1 MSLFP
6 THQSAQYIGEIC
18 RYLLAQPPRET
29 DSQHNVTLMF
39 GNGLR
44 PKIWNSFVKR
54 FNVAQVGEFYGS
66 TEGNTNVINTDNQE
80 GSCGFVSLLF
90 PSVYPVCLIK
100 LDEETNQPIRD
111 ADGMCVHC
119 KPGESG
125 EFVGKIVQSDPTRSF
140 DGYAS
145 KEATE
150 KKIISN
156 VFRKGDQA
164 FLSGDLLTL
173 DNFGYV
179 YFKDRTGDTFRWKG
193 ENVSTAEVEAVISQA
208 IEQLDCV
215 VYGVEIKDCEGK
227 AGMAALNVGNANLNL
242 DELALKL
249 NMSLPRY
256 AIPVFLRIVDHLQ
269 MTGTFK
275 MPKNDLQNE
284 GYDHTRVAD
293 PLYYLDASKMRYVRI
308 DDKVYQDLLNGNI
321 KL

>member
-1 MSLFP
+1 M
-6 THQSAQYIGEIC
+6 
-18 RYLLAQPPRET
+18 LAQPPRDT
-29 DSQHNVTLMF
+29 DKQHQVTLMF

-44 PKIWNSFVKR
+44 PKIWSSFVKR
-54 FNVAQVGEFYGS
+54 FNIAQVGEFYGS
-66 TEGNTNVINTDNQE
+66 TEGNTNVINTDNRE

-90 PSVYPVCLIK
+90 PSIYPVCLIK

-111 ADGMCVHC
+111 ANGMCVHC
-119 KPGESG
+119 QPGESG

-150 KKIISN
+150 KKIITD

-173 DNFGYV
+173 DQLGYV

-193 ENVSTAEVEAVISQA
+193 ENVSTAEVEAVISHA
-208 IEQLDCV
+208 IDQLDCV

-227 AGMAALNVGNANLNL
+227 AGMAALNASGVCLDL
-242 DELALKL
+242 DELAIKL
-249 NMSLPRY
+249 NAALPRY
-256 AIPVFLRIVDHLQ
+256 AMPVFLRIVDRLQ

-275 MPKNDLQNE
+275 MPKNDLQRQA
-284 GYDHTRVAD
+284 YDFTQVND
-293 PLYYLDASKMRYVRI
+293 PLYYLDSTKMRYVRI
-308 DDKVYQDLLNGNI
+308 DERVYQDLLNGNI